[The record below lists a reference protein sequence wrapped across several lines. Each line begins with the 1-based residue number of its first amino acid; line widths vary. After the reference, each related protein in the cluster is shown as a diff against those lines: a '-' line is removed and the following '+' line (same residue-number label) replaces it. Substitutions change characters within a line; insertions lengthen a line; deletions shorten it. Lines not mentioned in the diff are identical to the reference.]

1 MDEALDILISHCG
14 FKTVCVIK
22 FCSILRVAEENCL
35 NLMINVCNL
44 HSLYH
49 GFFSKQFR
57 SDSHTILCIKKFM
70 SIILYVTNKL
80 HVILGVDLLEKKS
93 IPDFWVLKRETQA
106 EIRKQAAKV
115 VSVLKRK
122 EVSF

>member
-1 MDEALDILISHCG
+1 
-14 FKTVCVIK
+14 
-22 FCSILRVAEENCL
+22 
-35 NLMINVCNL
+35 
-44 HSLYH
+44 
-49 GFFSKQFR
+49 
-57 SDSHTILCIKKFM
+57 
-70 SIILYVTNKL
+70 
-80 HVILGVDLLEKKS
+80 VDLLEKKS